1 MRNNIYFENYCLKFY
16 NFIFTYINFIISIKL
31 SIVLALYYIFKLI
44 KYYKYL
50 ILIDDFILYYVHTIT
65 IILLFIR
72 LIYAFFI
79 KKKINLLLYNIKN
92 LSYEIYSLYIITI
105 NNLDINDIDDSNLNT
120 LTIQNYD
127 NHANINEQSYH
138 NLEAREF
145 KDLILF
151 YISYFVLTVAN
162 LNHDNKITQSN
173 YLLDCRIFENFIIN
187 NICNKFYNYNIN
199 NYSFKLHIIEFNIKL
214 LLNKSFH
221 NGIISSVEYTLCS
234 KYLKQINKSMNI
246 IYLYIDY
253 ANININK
260 DDLNYSIFF
269 GLYNQKNIYIKMIN
283 ILNDILI
290 FISIIF
296 TIIYYL
302 NYLSD
307 IALIYILIIAFSY
320 LYINLLIYI
329 LLNNHVANQNQNYIL
344 FNIDN
349 YNIDLYKLLIYIHD
363 EINTLFNI
371 SINNI
376 NLIYK

>member
-120 LTIQNYD
+120 LIIQNYN

-260 DDLNYSIFF
+260 DDLNYPIFF

-283 ILNDILI
+283 VLNDILI

-307 IALIYILIIAFSY
+307 IALIYILIITFSY